1 MSGPSGTS
9 SGSSS
14 SSSLPASRDPSSS
27 SSRPS
32 GPHTHTPPQSSS
44 TSAGIHPHLSSSA
57 HSHRNAASDDP
68 YSNMMAEYED
78 RNRPSAQPEKCFT
91 FCSQRADAR
100 PLCRMFCL
108 RKRLPIR
115 TQAEDLARLRPG
127 LSGVPKREELAV
139 PTYPMTAPIFPA
151 FHPQVVETTTPAL
164 PEAAL
169 PKKSGLMKKDESWF
183 GGLTSWSPFEALR
196 RRLDPYS
203 FVYVRGTP
211 DGVVGRYME
220 EMEYDDGD
228 HDFGTIS
235 RGATES
241 VQKRRL
247 ENKLE
252 WLEWG
257 DHG

>member
-1 MSGPSGTS
+1 MSGTTGSS

-14 SSSLPASRDPSSS
+14 SSSLPPSRDPSSS

-32 GPHTHTPPQSSS
+32 GPHPHPPPHQSTASS
-44 TSAGIHPHLSSSA
+44 PHHPHLSSGG
-57 HSHRNAASDDP
+57 HRAANSDDP
-68 YSNMMAEYED
+68 YSNMLAMYEA

-91 FCSQRADAR
+91 FCSQRADAP

-108 RKRLPIR
+108 RKRLPAR

-127 LSGVPKREELAV
+127 VPKREELAS
-139 PTYPMTAPIFPA
+139 PTFPMTAPIVPA
-151 FHPQVVETTTPAL
+151 YYPQIAQTVPP
-164 PEAAL
+164 PE
-169 PKKSGLMKKDESWF
+169 PTSVKTRGTGKKDESWLA
-183 GGLTSWSPFEALR
+183 GLSAWSPFEALK

-203 FVYVRGTP
+203 FIYVRGTP

-220 EMEYDDGD
+220 EMEYDDGEN
-228 HDFGTIS
+228 DFGVVS
-235 RGATES
+235 RGATAM

-247 ENKLE
+247 DNKLE